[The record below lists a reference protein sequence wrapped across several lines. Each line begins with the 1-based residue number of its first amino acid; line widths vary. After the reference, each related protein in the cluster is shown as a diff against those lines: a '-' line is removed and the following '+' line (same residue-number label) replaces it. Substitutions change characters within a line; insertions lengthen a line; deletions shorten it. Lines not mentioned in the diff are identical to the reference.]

1 MDSVCCSA
9 SSCDGCSRCN
19 LSESL
24 GTCSTLSCAPY
35 LCNNNHACF
44 STCTTNAQCSTGN
57 SCVNSQCVVAPN
69 KANGQTCSFPGECA
83 SDFCVGGVCCDQ
95 SCTATCSSC
104 TSVIYLSNPTYQSSC
119 TNYSIS
125 LHKIT
130 QSRSAQNYSIYITCC
145 AQITQS
151 RSNYSISL
159 LCTNYSIYLS
169 ISNIF
174 IYQHIFFIVYFP

>member
-1 MDSVCCSA
+1 MFNGQFLCKFPMRRCSQQSQWTNMQLPRGMRQRFLRWWSVLWSIMYCHLFLLYF
-9 SSCDGCSRCN
+9 GN
-19 LSESL
+19 LSIQSYLSIFLYKLLNLAAQDYSISL
-24 GTCSTLSCAPY
+24 HRIT
-35 LCNNNHACF
+35 
-44 STCTTNAQCSTGN
+44 
-57 SCVNSQCVVAPN
+57 
-69 KANGQTCSFPGECA
+69 
-83 SDFCVGGVCCDQ
+83 Q
-95 SCTATCSSC
+95 SCC
-104 TSVIYLSNPTYQSSC
+104 TRLLNPVAQDYSILLC